1 MRDGL
6 NNVQLASM
14 GRRVISPEIV
24 EIRKGPV
31 PKIRRPRRV
40 IVHPDIEARAR
51 ELHRQGLTI
60 SRASRIAV
68 YESAGKSID
77 EAPKHSR
84 RDKTYEE
91 RLANTIAQ
99 RLRRKPR

>member
-14 GRRVISPEIV
+14 RRRIVSPEIV
-24 EIRKGPV
+24 EVREGSV
-31 PKIRRPRRV
+31 PKIRRPRRA
-40 IVHPDIEARAR
+40 IVHQDIEARAR
-51 ELHRQGLTI
+51 ELRHQNLTI

-68 YESAGKSID
+68 YEAAGKSID
-77 EAPKHSR
+77 EAPKYSR
-84 RDKTYEE
+84 RDKIYEE